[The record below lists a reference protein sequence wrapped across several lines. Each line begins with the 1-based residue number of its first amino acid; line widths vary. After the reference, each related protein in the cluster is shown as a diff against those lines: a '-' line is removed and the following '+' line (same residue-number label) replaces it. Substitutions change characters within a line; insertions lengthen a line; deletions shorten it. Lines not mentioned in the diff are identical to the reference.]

1 MDKDKFRI
9 DKLFPTPLYL
19 CILNNKIS
27 TDQLAKTPI
36 KKNIRNHTSA
46 TADILKDYPE
56 LKKEIEEHLNNY
68 LQQIHSPASSDLRLY
83 ITESWLNF
91 TKKGEE
97 HHTHYHPNSFV
108 SGVFYISVNEE
119 TDNIEFVN
127 GKQPAMYIQPKE
139 DDSQLE
145 KWHRTSSDC
154 LVGVKNQ
161 LLLLFPSTL
170 EHLVPPVKGDQPRIS
185 LSFNTF
191 FKGQVSNLNQVY
203 LNL

>member
-1 MDKDKFRI
+1 MDKDKFKI
-9 DKLFPTPLYL
+9 EKLFPTPLYL
-19 CILNNKIS
+19 CYLNNKIS
-27 TDQLAKTPI
+27 NDQLAKTPI

-46 TADILKDYPE
+46 TADVLKDYPE

-68 LQQIHSPASSDLRLY
+68 LQKIHSPASPDLKLY

-97 HHTHYHPNSFV
+97 HHKHYHPNSFV

-119 TDNIEFVN
+119 TDKIEFVN

-139 DDSQLE
+139 GDSWG
-145 KWHRTSSDC
+145 KWHSTNSDC

-170 EHLVPPVKGDQPRIS
+170 EHLVPSVKGDRPRIS

-191 FKGQVSNLNQVY
+191 LKGQVSNLNQVS